1 MGGVIGREQCPKCA
15 EGGGDRSKNNL
26 ARYSDG
32 GGHCFVCNYH
42 EFANSKNRVREEK
55 VATEKVGIEVY
66 HSLPYGEV
74 HGVSKET
81 CQKYG
86 IKVSVNEET
95 GRVES
100 VYYPYYSEDG
110 KLVAAKVRKLATKE
124 FHWIGSPSKAT
135 LFGQQTIGQG
145 GQMVIIT
152 EGEKDALA
160 LSEMYRLSG
169 KNYRVVSI
177 KDGASLPRAGEK
189 LPKPDITVATNLDL
203 LSKFNH
209 VIVAM
214 DKDKAGEAT
223 ANMIAEMVAPVTSVK
238 ILDYPDGYKDAHECF
253 EGVFDSS
260 GEQLKPAIPRAALT
274 WLQNARD
281 FVPEAIY
288 NGSDIALEDLMTP
301 LAPGAPIPFQG
312 LQEKMHGL
320 RKGELTTICA
330 ASGAGKSTLTR
341 ELAYSLVK
349 SGHRVANIFLEETM
363 EKTAQS
369 FIALDNNI
377 PLARLRAMP
386 NSIAPDDYKRSYE
399 ELVANGRNFFFK
411 HFGSLDS
418 DLLLN
423 KMRYFAQAQQCDFI
437 FLDHLSMVVS
447 ASDEGNDERK
457 LLDKICTKLA
467 AFCTETG
474 VGVIM
479 VVHLRKTGNNQQSAS
494 QGGMITLDDLRGS
507 GGIAQLSFNVVAAL
521 RDTTAVD
528 DGKANIVQLWVL
540 KNREWGS
547 TGMAGRLVYD
557 RQTGRLKELPDF

>member
-1 MGGVIGREQCPKCA
+1 MSNVVGREQCPECA
-15 EGGGDRSKNNL
+15 EKGGDRSRNNL

-32 GGHCFVCNYH
+32 GGHCFVCDYH
-42 EFANSKNRVREEK
+42 EFPNSKREKREEK
-55 VATEKVGIEVY
+55 KVEKVGIEVY
-66 HSLPYGEV
+66 HSLPFGAV
-74 HGVSKET
+74 HGVSLET

-95 GRVES
+95 GKVES

-110 KLVAAKVRKLATKE
+110 KLVAAKVRKLATKD
-124 FHWIGSPSKAT
+124 FHWVGSPSKAT

-145 GQMVIIT
+145 GQMVIIC

-160 LSEMYRLSG
+160 LSEMYRLAG
-169 KNYRVVSI
+169 KNYRVISI

-189 LPKPDITVATNLDL
+189 LPKPDITVATNLNL

-274 WLQNARD
+274 WLQNSRD

-301 LAPGAPIPFQG
+301 LAPGVPIPFQG

-330 ASGAGKSTLTR
+330 ASGAGKSTLAR

-423 KMRYFAQAQQCDFI
+423 KMRYFAQAKQCDFI

-447 ASDEGNDERK
+447 ASEEGNDERK

-547 TGMAGRLVYD
+547 TGMSGRLVYD
-557 RQTGRLKELPDF
+557 KQTGRLKELQDF

>member
-1 MGGVIGREQCPKCA
+1 MASVTGREQCPKCA
-15 EGGGDRSKNNL
+15 ENGGDRSRNNL

-32 GGHCFVCNYH
+32 GGHCFVCDYH
-42 EFANSKNRVREEK
+42 ESANGRKRERKEESKV
-55 VATEKVGIEVY
+55 EKVGIEVY
-66 HSLPYGEV
+66 HSLPIGAV
-74 HGVSKET
+74 HGVSIET

-95 GRVES
+95 GKVES

-110 KLVAAKVRKLATKE
+110 KLVAAKVRKVATKD

-145 GQMVIIT
+145 GQMVIIV

-160 LSEMYRLSG
+160 LSEMYRLAG
-169 KNYRVVSI
+169 KNYRVISI

-557 RQTGRLKELPDF
+557 KQTGRLKELPDF